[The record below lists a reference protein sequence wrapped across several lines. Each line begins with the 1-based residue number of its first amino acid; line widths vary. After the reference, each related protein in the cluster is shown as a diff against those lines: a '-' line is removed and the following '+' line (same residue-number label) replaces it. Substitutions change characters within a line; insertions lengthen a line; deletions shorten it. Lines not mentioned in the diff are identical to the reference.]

1 MKFEMWDAIDAVV
14 KLYDE
19 LLEPVYEKHSLTK
32 SELDILL
39 FLANNPEY
47 DRAAD
52 IIEVRKVAK
61 SHVSVS
67 VNSLLEKGYLKKKE
81 QKENKRD
88 IHLTVTKK
96 ADKIIEDGR
105 AAQKMFDQTIMKG
118 FTHEDR
124 KALQAASA
132 KFLAN
137 CQQYGGDNR

>member
-1 MKFEMWDAIDAVV
+1 MMKFEMWDAIDAVV

-61 SHVSVS
+61 SHGVSF
-67 VNSLLEKGYLKKKE
+67 LLKY
-81 QKENKRD
+81 
-88 IHLTVTKK
+88 H
-96 ADKIIEDGR
+96 
-105 AAQKMFDQTIMKG
+105 
-118 FTHEDR
+118 
-124 KALQAASA
+124 
-132 KFLAN
+132 
-137 CQQYGGDNR
+137 QYPQ